1 MTGSD
6 TVSTPAQRSDDDVFA
21 EESDGAEA
29 DLVDAVDADPAAEP
43 NGVEP
48 HGRGAGA
55 PEAELDPEEELRAA
69 LRNAPGR
76 WYVVHTYAG
85 YEDKVKSNLA
95 TRQKSLDMDD
105 YIFQIEVP
113 TEEVVEIKNGQR
125 KKVKR
130 KVYPGYMLVR
140 MDLTDA
146 SWSAVRNTP
155 NVTGF
160 VGATAQHPSPLSI
173 DEVIKCS
180 RRPRPRSAQVATAS
194 GAPVRTEVDFEIG
207 EAVTVMDGPFASLQA
222 TIAEVNPGPQKLKV
236 LVSIFGRETEV
247 ELCFTQVAK
256 I

>member
-1 MTGSD
+1 M
-6 TVSTPAQRSDDDVFA
+6 STPAPTEPLD
-21 EESDGAEA
+21 EETE
-29 DLVDAVDADPAAEP
+29 VADPHA
-43 NGVEP
+43 
-48 HGRGAGA
+48 
-55 PEAELDPEEELRAA
+55 ELRAA
-69 LRNAPGR
+69 LRTAPGQ

-85 YEDKVKSNLA
+85 YEDKVKANLA
-95 TRQKSLDMDD
+95 TRRTSLEMED

-125 KKVKR
+125 KTVKR
-130 KVYPGYMLVR
+130 KIYPGYVLVR

-155 NVTGF
+155 SVTGF

-173 DEVIKCS
+173 DEVLKLLA
-180 RRPRPRSAQVATAS
+180 PAKPKKLAVAAAGSA
-194 GAPVRTEVDFEIG
+194 GEPVRTEVDFEIG

-247 ELCFTQVAK
+247 ELGFNQVAK

>member
-1 MTGSD
+1 MTMTGSD
-6 TVSTPAQRSDDDVFA
+6 NVSTPAPPPDQADDLFD
-21 EESDGAEA
+21 EA
-29 DLVDAVDADPAAEP
+29 QHGDEAALVAGVDAAPQESADEP
-43 NGVEP
+43 
-48 HGRGAGA
+48 
-55 PEAELDPEEELRAA
+55 ELDPEEELRAA
-69 LRNAPGR
+69 LRSAPGR

-125 KKVKR
+125 KTVKR
-130 KVYPGYMLVR
+130 KIYPGYVLVR

-173 DEVIKCS
+173 DEVIKLLA
-180 RRPRPRSAQVATAS
+180 PAKTKKLPQVAAAT
-194 GAPVRTEVDFEIG
+194 GEPVRTEVDFEIG

-247 ELCFTQVAK
+247 ELGFTQVAK

>member
-6 TVSTPAQRSDDDVFA
+6 SVSTPAQHPDDDVFA
-21 EESDGAEA
+21 EEPDGAET
-29 DLVDAVDADPAAEP
+29 DLVDAVDADQAAEP
-43 NGVEP
+43 NAAADQEP
-48 HGRGAGA
+48 A
-55 PEAELDPEEELRAA
+55 EAELDPEEELRAA

-125 KKVKR
+125 KTVKR
-130 KVYPGYMLVR
+130 KIYPGYVLVR

-173 DEVIKCS
+173 DEVIKLLA
-180 RRPRPRSAQVATAS
+180 PAKTKKLPQVATSS
-194 GAPVRTEVDFEIG
+194 GVPVRTEVDFEIG

-247 ELCFTQVAK
+247 ELGFTQVAK